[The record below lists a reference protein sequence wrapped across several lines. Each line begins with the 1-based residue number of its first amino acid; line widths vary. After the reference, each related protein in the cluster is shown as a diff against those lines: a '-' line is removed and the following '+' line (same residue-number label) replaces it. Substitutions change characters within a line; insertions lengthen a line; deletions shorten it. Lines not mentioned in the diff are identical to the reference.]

1 MSSLVDKYVSQL
13 ADKLIKRGKDLV
25 EEALRTKTYEHDTY
39 NLHDSYGAGVY
50 YKGRLIREY
59 YNTPSKAK
67 KPKKNLGELE
77 YGKDN
82 IRDYLHSEYK
92 STTNGI
98 VLVVV
103 ASMFYGEILERG
115 SGKLKQKYKV
125 ISQISSSAELVA
137 NEFKG
142 KVNTIGL

>member
-1 MSSLVDKYVSQL
+1 MSKLVDRYIDQL
-13 ADKLIKRGKDLV
+13 ATKLIQRGKELV
-25 EEALRTKTYEHDTY
+25 KEAIDTRDYTHRTY

-67 KPKKNLGELE
+67 EPNLLHNGVFIYGEDDVKEYLRLGYKPNSSGLA
-77 YGKDN
+77 
-82 IRDYLHSEYK
+82 
-92 STTNGI
+92 
-98 VLVVV
+98 LVVV
-103 ASMFYGEILERG
+103 ATMPYGETLEKG
-115 SGKLKQKYKV
+115 IGLKRKYKV